1 MLPRK
6 WLCLPAVLIL
16 ASLALPAAA
25 ADTEAIARQCAE
37 EAAQKLHGATVEC
50 VDEMGLICEINTSSH
65 TSKSLLAEV
74 KAAAGACIQEN
85 GGKFEPIDG
94 RYARIPGAESHLSY
108 KFEGGDIS
116 VHNWETISYDASKTV
131 LSILAD

>member
-1 MLPRK
+1 MLPKK

-50 VDEMGLICEINTSSH
+50 GDEMGLICEINTSSH

-74 KAAAGACIQEN
+74 KAAAGTCLQKN
-85 GGKFEPIDG
+85 GGKLKPNNG
-94 RYARIPGAESHLSY
+94 PSAYIPGSENHLTY
-108 KFEGGDIS
+108 IFKGGDIS
-116 VHNWETISYDASKTV
+116 IHNWETISYDASKTV
-131 LSILAD
+131 LSILVD